1 MDIPYKGYT
10 IVPNSERQPDGRWLP
25 VADLQADDHGVL
37 TPQPPLRAAPRDIRA
52 TRADADVLAVK
63 MAKAWIEEVERGDA
77 SGRPTGGAVATPRIP
92 PEHRTTQE
100 ARVKTAPRTKGTDA
114 DTLGWPGLHAADRF
128 TRLLAVHSLLDR
140 LVTLALA
147 GRLAA
152 SGESISDALA
162 SLSLSARVALA
173 STSSAFPR
181 AAAESILEIDRMR
194 NRLVHSTPTP
204 GKPTW
209 DVSGAAESIPTDVY
223 DRCLRKGFEAAQ
235 ALVTALRDAA
245 QE

>member
-1 MDIPYKGYT
+1 MDVPYKGYT

-63 MAKAWIEEVERGDA
+63 MAKAWIEEIERGEA
-77 SGRPTGGAVATPRIP
+77 SGRPARSAVVTPRTS
-92 PEHRTTQE
+92 PEPRTAPD
-100 ARVKTAPRTKGTDA
+100 ARVKTAPRTKRVEA

-147 GRLAA
+147 ARLAA
-152 SGESISDALA
+152 SGESIADALA
-162 SLSLSARVALA
+162 TLPLSSRVALA
-173 STSSAFPR
+173 STSSAVPR

-209 DVSGAAESIPTDVY
+209 DVSGAAESIPPDVY
-223 DRCLRKGFEAAQ
+223 DRCLRKGFETAQ
-235 ALVTALRDAA
+235 SLITMLRDAA
-245 QE
+245 RE

>member
-63 MAKAWIEEVERGDA
+63 MAKAWIEEIERGEA
-77 SGRPTGGAVATPRIP
+77 SGRPARSAVATPRTP
-92 PEHRTTQE
+92 PEPRTTPD
-100 ARVKTAPRTKGTDA
+100 ARVKTAPRAKRIETD
-114 DTLGWPGLHAADRF
+114 TPGWPGLHAADRF

-147 GRLAA
+147 GRLAG
-152 SGESISDALA
+152 GESGLDALA
-162 SLSLSARVALA
+162 ALPLSSRVALA
-173 STSSAFPR
+173 STSSAVPR
-181 AAAESILEIDRMR
+181 AAAESILEIDHMR
-194 NRLVHSTPTP
+194 NRLVHSMPTP
-204 GKPTW
+204 GKPTS
-209 DVSGAAESIPTDVY
+209 DVSGAAESILPDVY

-235 ALVTALRDAA
+235 SLMTALRDAA
-245 QE
+245 RE